1 MPRSSTPG
9 PIRPLM
15 ALLVVLAAGGLVACG
30 GGGPAPATLGAGSV
44 GPSTSVAPS
53 GSIPP
58 SGSGPASAAPSAA
71 SSDGADP
78 DAGAALDA
86 FRAFVQTEQS
96 FHLQAD
102 MQMTVGGRSIDM
114 DVAADIAGTDEH
126 GDIIVRGGDSSVH
139 LEVVVLDGIAYARLA
154 NRPWEQAP
162 LETSSSNPL
171 ATLDVEGLEPVGV
184 VNVGGTRTHHFRV
197 NDPAAIDTSL
207 ISSASIT
214 DIEIDDFVYDIYITD
229 DGAPL
234 AAIMEFS
241 GSGAVAGTRQ
251 PIEARIR
258 YDFSRFGEPF
268 DIEKPT

>member
-1 MPRSSTPG
+1 MTRSSTPG
-9 PIRPLM
+9 PLLALL
-15 ALLVVLAAGGLVACG
+15 ALLVVFAVGGLAACG
-30 GGGPAPATLGAGSV
+30 GGGTAPAASGSV
-44 GPSTSVAPS
+44 GPSASVAPS
-53 GSIPP
+53 GS
-58 SGSGPASAAPSAA
+58 GLASAAPSAA
-71 SSDGADP
+71 ASEAADP

-102 MQMTVGGRSIDM
+102 MQMTVGGDSIDM
-114 DVAADIAGTDEH
+114 DVAADIAGADEH
-126 GDIIVRGGDSSVH
+126 GDIIVRGGDASVH
-139 LEVVVLDGIAYARLA
+139 LEVVVLGGVAYARLA

-171 ATLDVEGLEPVGV
+171 VTLDVEGLEPVGI

-197 NDPAAIDTSL
+197 NDAAAIGTSL

-241 GSGAVAGTRQ
+241 GSGAIAAARQ

-268 DIEKPT
+268 EIEKPI